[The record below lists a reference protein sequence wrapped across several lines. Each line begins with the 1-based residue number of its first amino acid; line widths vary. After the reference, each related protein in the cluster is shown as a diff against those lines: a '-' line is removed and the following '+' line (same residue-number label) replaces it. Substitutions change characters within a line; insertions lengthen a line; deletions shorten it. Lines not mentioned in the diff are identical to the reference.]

1 MQINGR
7 LTSGDRYPEVNI
19 EQEAAEM
26 ASRILER
33 VRQKSNAKSTQKL
46 LVKPEN
52 FRSSDYIP
60 RPSEIQS
67 VREGTIS
74 ITDRNE
80 LKFEQNF
87 NKMNPLKNY
96 FKSNN
101 NQIETMK
108 TPQRSQFKSASSGMQ
123 DIYQKTVKLN
133 NNNYYVPEHQS
144 QSTADKPDSTKL
156 IKLTDSVN
164 SLVNK
169 KSDLL
174 AKHRRVESNM
184 QFKLVLNAKPD
195 QLQTPVKSNKEDIV
209 SQLLGSL
216 RNQKK
221 YSDYKNSAQ
230 K

>member
-7 LTSGDRYPEVNI
+7 LTSGDKYPEVNI

-26 ASRILER
+26 ASRIMER
-33 VRQKSNAKSTQKL
+33 VRQKSNAKSTQRL
-46 LVKPEN
+46 SVKPEN
-52 FRSSDYIP
+52 FRSSDYKP

-80 LKFEQNF
+80 LKFEPNF
-87 NKMNPLKNY
+87 NQINPLKNC

-101 NQIETMK
+101 NQIENMK
-108 TPQRSQFKSASSGMQ
+108 TPQRSQFKSASTGMQ
-123 DIYQKTVKLN
+123 DIYQKTIKLN

-144 QSTADKPDSTKL
+144 QSTTDKPDSTKL

-174 AKHRRVESNM
+174 SKHKRIESST
-184 QFKLVLNAKPD
+184 QFKLILNAKPH